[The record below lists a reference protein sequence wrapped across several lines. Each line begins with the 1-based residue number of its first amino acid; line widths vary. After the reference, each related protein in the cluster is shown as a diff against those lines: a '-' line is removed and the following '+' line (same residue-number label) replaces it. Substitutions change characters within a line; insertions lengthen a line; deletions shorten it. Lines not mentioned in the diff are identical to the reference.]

1 MEENGIAKA
10 LRVVGIAE
18 VVCSIILALVVWSNE
33 KLSGWIGL
41 GIIAAG
47 VVTCVLLLGFSE
59 VIELL
64 DQSTTTQAELVEI
77 LKNSQLSED
86 EKRTRKD
93 ESNLYG

>member
-10 LRVVGIAE
+10 LRVVGIVE

-59 VIELL
+59 VVELL
-64 DQSTTTQAELVEI
+64 DQSTATQAEMIEV
-77 LKNSQLSED
+77 LKNRQLSEAED

-93 ESNLYG
+93 ESN